1 MGLICMLYDRGT
13 TYANIDMTTDNEL
26 TVQPEIPVDPT
37 TAAYEDDAGL

>member
-13 TYANIDMTTDNEL
+13 TYANIDMTTDNEF

-37 TAAYEDDAGL
+37 TALYEDDAGL